1 MTFYNDK
8 LRIELSTIDDN
19 IKMEISSEDG
29 INHVHIIPLKDYLD
43 LLRMINLFNNQ
54 FYDDRNNKLN

>member
-19 IKMEISSEDG
+19 IKMEISSGDG

-43 LLRMINLFNNQ
+43 LLRMLSLFNNR